1 VRSQGLN
8 YGASCETYFYHC
20 NVRSHFPFPISVPQ
34 RTVGSA
40 NFHWSHVFLSG
51 CGRRQAAAAAV
62 LVSVAVSSESAKE
75 VRKRSVLRA
84 CRRNGRGLILSIG
97 SGALRSY
104 VHTIKLYR

>member
-1 VRSQGLN
+1 MVLRARPTSTT
-8 YGASCETYFYHC
+8 ATC
-20 NVRSHFPFPISVPQ
+20 VAPISHFCFPTH
-34 RTVGSA
+34 RRVGQLPLVTRPI
-40 NFHWSHVFLSG
+40 VFLSG

-104 VHTIKLYR
+104 D